1 MNNPVIPKTKWK
13 TFFGYGT
20 GDFALNLFWQG
31 TGFYLF
37 FFYANVV
44 GLPNTLIGTLFLV
57 ASIWDALSDPVMGFA
72 AERTRSKW
80 GPYRPYL
87 LFGAIPLCLSF
98 ALLFTPFSFSTD
110 FWTTVYYLGILL
122 LFRTC
127 YTIVSIPYSALSA
140 RVTRNSDART
150 KLAGIRMYFGFLGG
164 ISISFFAKILQE
176 TYSDAEAFHYM
187 GIGAAIIAAGILFV
201 CFKNTEESA
210 NPINEIFS
218 EAGIM
223 DSLKSILGNKPFI
236 LLVGGI
242 MFVTV
247 ATTVIG
253 QTMLFY
259 FESQLGARSTGN
271 TAIIIMTAAPL
282 ISIPLWASLTLKIGK
297 RNAWILGSIIAIIGL
312 GLLYFDTSRSSV
324 FALIEVTLVT
334 FGLSSYA
341 LIFWSMLPDTLEYGE
356 FHSHVHS
363 ESLLIGI
370 ASSFQKISIGLS
382 AFALGFLLDAVGYT
396 AGAEQTHDTAKG
408 VKSIFALI
416 PIAALVTSSLLIFF
430 YPITS
435 KMHAQIITALQTK
448 YHNNK
453 L

>member
-1 MNNPVIPKTKWK
+1 MNEQTLSHTKWK

-37 FFYANVV
+37 FFYASVV
-44 GLPNTLIGTLFLV
+44 GLPNTLIGIIFLV
-57 ASIWDALSDPVMGFA
+57 GSIWDAISDPIMGYV
-72 AERTRSKW
+72 AERTKSKW

-87 LFGAIPLCLSF
+87 LFGAVPLCLSF
-98 ALLFTPFSFSTD
+98 ALLFTPVSFAPGIWQTA
-110 FWTTVYYLGILL
+110 YYLAILL
-122 LFRTC
+122 LFRSC

-164 ISISFFAKILQE
+164 ISISFFAKTLQE
-176 TYSDAEAFHYM
+176 KFSDAEAFHYM
-187 GIGAAIIAAGILFV
+187 GIGAAIAAAGILFI
-201 CFKNTEESA
+201 CFRNTEESA
-210 NPINEIFS
+210 NPINEIS
-218 EAGIM
+218 TQASIS
-223 DSLKSILGNKPFI
+223 DSLKSIVANRPFL

-271 TAIIIMTAAPL
+271 IAIIIMTAAPL
-282 ISIPLWASLTLKIGK
+282 ISIPLWASLTLKVGK
-297 RNAWILGSIIAIIGL
+297 RNAWILGSIIAIL
-312 GLLYFDTSRSSV
+312 GLTLLFFDVSKSSS

-334 FGLSSYA
+334 FGLSAYA

-356 FHSHVHS
+356 FHSSVHS

-382 AFALGFLLDAVGYT
+382 AFALGLLLDAIGYS
-396 AGAEQTHDTAKG
+396 AGTVQSAATTEGIKN
-408 VKSIFALI
+408 IFALI
-416 PIAALVTSSLLIFF
+416 PITALALSSMLIFF

-435 KMHAQIITALQTK
+435 KMHAQIVSALQ
-448 YHNNK
+448 NK
-453 L
+453 IT